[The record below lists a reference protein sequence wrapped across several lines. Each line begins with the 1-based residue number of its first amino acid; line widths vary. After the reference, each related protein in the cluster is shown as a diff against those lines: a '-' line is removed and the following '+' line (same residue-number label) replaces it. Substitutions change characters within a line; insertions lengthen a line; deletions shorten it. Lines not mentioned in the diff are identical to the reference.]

1 MTIEELGSLGE
12 FVGAIATV
20 GTLVYLAVQ
29 IREHNLFSRRQALDT
44 VLERAARWY
53 EVLNQNPDLLD
64 LYLTARETFSC
75 LEEREQWRF
84 HSLMM
89 TIFAVYEGGLE
100 SAKQHAVKNELVL
113 AMKRAMLRELEYPG
127 TRSWWNDMGGDV
139 FSHDF
144 SRAVDEL
151 IEDNK
156 GRT

>member
-113 AMKRAMLRELEYPG
+113 AMKTAICLMCLSTLLTQNHPPHVLLA
-127 TRSWWNDMGGDV
+127 WKP
-139 FSHDF
+139 
-144 SRAVDEL
+144 
-151 IEDNK
+151 IE
-156 GRT
+156 TISTTYSMTSSASL